1 MDSSNLDIEKDA
13 LHDWI
18 ENECRALD
26 VVASWETL
34 CDVYRTLEF
43 NDPLSDAIK
52 MEEFKWIIA
61 EMNKHNDPLSDA
73 IKMEEF
79 KWIIAEMNKHL
90 KRARNKLL
98 TCKDPDSMRE
108 TLSRMFVSTGSTVTN
123 RMDLTYHKLRQMW
136 VSRMIAQLDM
146 MMETTKEEQE
156 DGRTDFWND

>member
-13 LHDWI
+13 LHDWV

-61 EMNKHNDPLSDA
+61 EMNKH
-73 IKMEEF
+73 
-79 KWIIAEMNKHL
+79 L

-98 TCKDPDSMRE
+98 TCKDPDSMKE

-136 VSRMIAQLDM
+136 VSGMIAQLDT
-146 MMETTKEEQE
+146 MMETMKEEQE

>member
-61 EMNKHNDPLSDA
+61 EMNKH
-73 IKMEEF
+73 
-79 KWIIAEMNKHL
+79 L

-108 TLSRMFVSTGSTVTN
+108 VLSKMFVSTGSTVTN

-146 MMETTKEEQE
+146 MMEMTKEEQE

>member
-61 EMNKHNDPLSDA
+61 EMNKH
-73 IKMEEF
+73 
-79 KWIIAEMNKHL
+79 L

-108 TLSRMFVSTGSTVTN
+108 TLSKMFVSTGSTVTN

-146 MMETTKEEQE
+146 MVETTKEEQE

>member
-61 EMNKHNDPLSDA
+61 EMNKH
-73 IKMEEF
+73 
-79 KWIIAEMNKHL
+79 L

-98 TCKDPDSMRE
+98 TCKDPNSMRE

>member
-43 NDPLSDAIK
+43 
-52 MEEFKWIIA
+52 
-61 EMNKHNDPLSDA
+61 NDPLSDA

-136 VSRMIAQLDM
+136 VSRMITQLDM
-146 MMETTKEEQE
+146 MMETIKAEQE

>member
-43 NDPLSDAIK
+43 NDPLSDAMR
-52 MEEFKWIIA
+52 MEEYKWIIG
-61 EMNKHNDPLSDA
+61 
-73 IKMEEF
+73 
-79 KWIIAEMNKHL
+79 EMNKHL
-90 KRARNKLL
+90 SRARKKLL
-98 TCKDPDSMRE
+98 SCPDPESMQAE
-108 TLSRMFVSTGSTVTN
+108 LSKMFVSTEAKVSN

-136 VSRMIAQLDM
+136 IGRMLMQLET
-146 MMETTKEEQE
+146 MEEQMKEEE
-156 DGRTDFWND
+156 NGRTDYWLD

>member
-43 NDPLSDAIK
+43 
-52 MEEFKWIIA
+52 
-61 EMNKHNDPLSDA
+61 NDPLSDA

-146 MMETTKEEQE
+146 MVETTKEKQE

>member
-1 MDSSNLDIEKDA
+1 MDSSNLSIEKDV
-13 LHDWI
+13 LHDWV

-61 EMNKHNDPLSDA
+61 EMNKH
-73 IKMEEF
+73 
-79 KWIIAEMNKHL
+79 L
-90 KRARNKLL
+90 KRARNKLI
-98 TCKDPDSMRE
+98 TCKDPASMRE
-108 TLSRMFVSTGSTVTN
+108 VLSKMFVSTGSTVTN

-136 VSRMIAQLDM
+136 VSQMIAQLDT
-146 MMETTKEEQE
+146 MMETLREESE
-156 DGRTDFWND
+156 NGRTDFWND

>member
-43 NDPLSDAIK
+43 
-52 MEEFKWIIA
+52 
-61 EMNKHNDPLSDA
+61 NDPLSDA

-156 DGRTDFWND
+156 NGRTDFWND